1 MLAATE
7 ELSTSSAL
15 LVAMLAVIA
24 AFAPS
29 ISAESF
35 AGTIIYTGKDCS
47 GTPLVV
53 SVIGSVDCEA
63 VECVLFI
70 ADSVTYSSET
80 ICERAD
86 RQAYVAS
93 TFAGSSYVLVETY
106 SKMCTYFLGA
116 MAFLAT
122 GECQVYDDQGANYF
136 VAKVNE
142 DGSASQGIYNDSSCS
157 GSPFL
162 GYEPDN
168 ETVSSH
174 SCYNNYSV
182 IYTSDGSSFSGSGS
196 QITATNT
203 SVLVSTRS
211 TSSNS
216 GSSVADDDSSYQDR
230 VGTVTSRSTSDE
242 GLEPGGNET
251 VSITPVES
259 SGGVNTGAIVG
270 ILVAYVIL
278 CIAACILC
286 MDRMERF
293 IRRLGLRR

>member
-1 MLAATE
+1 MQQSSEQLSSLPSCWPQPKNFRRYVRIAIAHSATPAVHPHR
-7 ELSTSSAL
+7 SYCQTYIAFFVTMSFTIQSSAL
-15 LVAMLAVIA
+15 LVAMLAVIV

-106 SKMCTYFLGA
+106 SKMCTWLGKSRNLQRQLV
-116 MAFLAT
+116 FWIS
-122 GECQVYDDQGANYF
+122 V
-136 VAKVNE
+136 
-142 DGSASQGIYNDSSCS
+142 SR
-157 GSPFL
+157 
-162 GYEPDN
+162 YEPDN

-216 GSSVADDDSSYQDR
+216 GSSVADDDSSYQD
-230 VGTVTSRSTSDE
+230 SWDSD
-242 GLEPGGNET
+242 
-251 VSITPVES
+251 
-259 SGGVNTGAIVG
+259 
-270 ILVAYVIL
+270 
-278 CIAACILC
+278 
-286 MDRMERF
+286 
-293 IRRLGLRR
+293 